1 MAQDGAQHLGVTPP
15 LSNDPPKEIDV
26 KLGDKLMEELKHQGN
41 YEHPDETQKRLA
53 TLKYTTWER
62 S

>member
-15 LSNDPPKEIDV
+15 LSNDPPKPQD
-26 KLGDKLMEELKHQGN
+26 LQLSDSLMQELKKQAN
-41 YEHPDETQKRLA
+41 FEHPDETAKRLVA
-53 TLKYTTWER
+53 LRDSECAG